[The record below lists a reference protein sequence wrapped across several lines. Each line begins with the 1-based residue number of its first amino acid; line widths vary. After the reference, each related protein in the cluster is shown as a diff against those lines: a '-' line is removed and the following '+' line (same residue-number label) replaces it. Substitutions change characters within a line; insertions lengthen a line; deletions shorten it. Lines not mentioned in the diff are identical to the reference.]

1 MEALTAT
8 SGHPKCF
15 TSRRPNN
22 HWGKIGTSYINTE
35 GKCQR
40 AEMYRNKS
48 WGWIFFQCF
57 FQKNCKCQGATCSSV
72 LKVQLPKISHLADC
86 IRIAQKNHVSGNND
100 VPDSSAGLLCCL
112 PPAATLQTCRTCSSP
127 PCDPPA
133 GCTHKH
139 KQCENTISILG
150 KNWTFALGGYKHRLV
165 FALKKS
171 YLLVTFLWLLESAL
185 SAFNSRLNNIIVLQ
199 LQVQCF
205 QMCVTSNF
213 FILTL
218 QFKQ

>member
-1 MEALTAT
+1 MEAFTAT

-48 WGWIFFQCF
+48 SGWILFFLMLLP
-57 FQKNCKCQGATCSSV
+57 KKCKCQGATCSSV
-72 LKVQLPKISHLADC
+72 LKGQLAKISHLADC

-100 VPDSSAGLLCCL
+100 VPDSSAGLPCCL

-139 KQCENTISILG
+139 KQCETTISIFG
-150 KNWTFALGGYKHRLV
+150 KKLDFCSWWLYTPSCICI
-165 FALKKS
+165 KKKAIFPVITWICTVS
-171 YLLVTFLWLLESAL
+171 V
-185 SAFNSRLNNIIVLQ
+185 
-199 LQVQCF
+199 
-205 QMCVTSNF
+205 
-213 FILTL
+213 
-218 QFKQ
+218 